1 MPLKKELSASQPV
14 SAVYVS
20 PAGLAQI
27 IVTSLAIN
35 SGGTALADGINKNDV
50 PNTKS
55 STLSFLLVSLAKK
68 DVNLVNAGFQP
79 FDLIFD

>member
-1 MPLKKELSASQPV
+1 LKKVLSAFQPV
-14 SAVYVS
+14 SAVCVS

-27 IVTSLAIN
+27 IVTSLTIN
-35 SGGTALADGINKNDV
+35 SGAVALAKGIKTKDV

-79 FDLIFD
+79 FDLVFD